1 MRKKTPIITDRQIM
15 KRLAATRQPFHD
27 SYYAMYSSVLGGI
40 VTNPVL
46 MTVPVDDHMV
56 HRGDGVFES
65 FKCCGGKVYN
75 LRGHLIRLMQ
85 SMGPLGMELACNEQ
99 ELVRLICDTIE
110 AGGRRDALI
119 RLLVS
124 RGPGSM
130 SVNPYEC
137 PRPQIYIVV
146 YKLPPPFMETHPQ
159 GARIETS
166 AVPLKPSFFARV
178 KTCNY
183 LPNVLMRK
191 EAVDRGVD
199 FMAAFDT
206 AGFLAE
212 GATENIAIVSSDGCL
227 ASPFSSHILTGTTM
241 LRVMELARPLVGS
254 GLLEGIR
261 QRNITRA
268 DMRAAREVLILG
280 TTVNVTA
287 VTEYD
292 GKPVGDGRPG
302 PVYEKLSGLL
312 QEDMTLN
319 SEMLTP
325 VFEGRRPVF

>member
-1 MRKKTPIITDRQIM
+1 MRKKTPIITERGIM
-15 KRLAATRQPFHD
+15 RRLASTRQPFHD
-27 SYYAMYSSVLGGI
+27 NYYAMYSSVLGGI

-65 FKCCGGKVYN
+65 FKCCGGSLYN
-75 LRGHLIRLMQ
+75 LRSHLERLQQ
-85 SMGPLGMELACNEQ
+85 SMEPLAMEIPCPME
-99 ELVRLICDTIE
+99 EMVELICDTVR
-110 AGGRRDALI
+110 AGGRRDALV

-124 RGPGSM
+124 RGPGGL
-130 SVNPYEC
+130 SVNPYDSQ
-137 PRPQIYIVV
+137 RPQIYIVA
-146 YKLPPPFMETHPQ
+146 YYLPPPFMQSHPQ

-166 AVPLKPSFFARV
+166 SIPVKPAFFARV

-183 LPNVLMRK
+183 LPNVLMKK

-199 FMAAFDT
+199 FMAGFDPS
-206 AGFLAE
+206 GFLAE
-212 GATENIAIVSSDGCL
+212 GATENIAIVSADGYL
-227 ASPFSSHILTGTTM
+227 ASPFAAHILTGTTM
-241 LRVMELARPLVGS
+241 LRVTELARPLVES
-254 GLLEGIR
+254 GFLEGIR

-268 DMRAAREVLILG
+268 DLRAAREVLILG

-287 VTEYD
+287 VVEYD
-292 GKPVGDGRPG
+292 GKPVGAGRPG

-312 QEDMTLN
+312 MEDMTAN

-325 VFEGRRPVF
+325 VFEERRTQ